1 MSAIAA
7 CSIYI
12 RKILLKKVEFD
23 EARRY
28 ARKYL
33 AKRPDSPY
41 PLMLMAQI
49 SRQAGNYPAAIFYW
63 ESLRAIEPENR
74 YANLALIE
82 LYSKTGRMQLLER
95 EIAFLLSLAGP
106 IKLDDYIKELTRD
119 EKLMIYVPRVEDF
132 AFIETKCRMVS
143 H

>member
-1 MSAIAA
+1 M
-7 CSIYI
+7 
-12 RKILLKKVEFD
+12 KKGEPD

-28 ARKYL
+28 AQKYL
-33 AKRPDSPY
+33 SKRPESLHS
-41 PLMLMAQI
+41 LMMMAEI

-63 ESLRAIEPENR
+63 ERVRAIDPENR

-82 LYSKTGRMQLLER
+82 LYSKTGRIQLLER
-95 EIAFLLSLAGP
+95 EIVFLLSLARP
-106 IKLDDYIKELTRD
+106 LKLGDYIWELTRD